1 MHAGPK
7 WGCPKAPRTQLGT
20 DMCWPTCFMYSS
32 VVMLINN
39 DYYHNLKSALKHVFR
54 HFTKNIDFIIM
65 NGVQKDIFV
74 FFLVLDDLQ
83 NNL

>member
-1 MHAGPK
+1 
-7 WGCPKAPRTQLGT
+7 
-20 DMCWPTCFMYSS
+20 
-32 VVMLINN
+32 MLINN